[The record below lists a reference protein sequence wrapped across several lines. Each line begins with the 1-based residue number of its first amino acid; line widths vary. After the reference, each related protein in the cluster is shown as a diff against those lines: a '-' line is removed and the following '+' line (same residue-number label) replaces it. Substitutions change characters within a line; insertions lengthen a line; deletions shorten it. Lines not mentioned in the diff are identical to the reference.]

1 MAPNPASSSPLVAG
15 AANGRSRRQNR
26 AVARSLLLV
35 LLVVGSAAC
44 GAPGASAP
52 ASDHAGHVPDPATES
67 IKAELG
73 EKFGMSFASA
83 GPHHELG
90 TATNGVQ
97 LDLVGVPPEQIVLSV
112 PADEPGRVEELAA
125 PYLPY
130 LPRLLNA
137 QRSIGADL
145 LNEALAAW
153 DGEETLDK
161 ERSADGIT
169 AHLTSTHDP
178 AYVVLDVHHD

>member
-1 MAPNPASSSPLVAG
+1 MPRRLVT
-15 AANGRSRRQNR
+15 
-26 AVARSLLLV
+26 L
-35 LLVVGSAAC
+35 LLVVGLAGC
-44 GAPGASAP
+44 GTPATSGS
-52 ASDHAGHVPDPATES
+52 ASDHAGHVVDPATER
-67 IKAELG
+67 IKGELTQ
-73 EKFGMSFASA
+73 KFGMGFASA

-90 TATNGVQ
+90 TAGNGVQ
-97 LDLVGVPPEQIVLSV
+97 LDVVGVPPEQVVLSV

-145 LNEALAAW
+145 LNESLASW
-153 DGEETLDK
+153 DGGQLLDK
-161 ERSADGIT
+161 QRSADGVT

-178 AYVVLDVHHD
+178 AYVVLDVHRD